1 MHAEKSRYS
10 SVFFLACARARV
22 VFTFLSTESFE
33 SGGVLGKAAKRLK
46 GSRRFQ
52 WGMTSGRREGGRGLL
67 KKRIICR
74 LSSCFSQKPSR
85 MPRNSLEEESDLVLQ
100 IGPSFCSSVYVIL
113 FHLGLCVVFGVQLLC
128 I

>member
-52 WGMTSGRREGGRGLL
+52 WGMTSGRREGGR
-67 KKRIICR
+67 
-74 LSSCFSQKPSR
+74 
-85 MPRNSLEEESDLVLQ
+85 E
-100 IGPSFCSSVYVIL
+100 GPSEEKN
-113 FHLGLCVVFGVQLLC
+113 HLSAVLVFQPKAFTHATEQS
-128 I
+128 